1 MRLLGGPVP
10 ALVLIVVLAGLAV
23 SSALAARPAPQ
34 SEEALL
40 REMNLA
46 RTSRGL
52 RPLRLDAK
60 LESAARAH
68 SAEMLRYGYFGH
80 GAFGRRLS
88 SFGVRG
94 QFVGENLAWGKGIY
108 GRAVVVLAEWLSSP
122 EHRANLLRPGFRR
135 VGIGSLAGR
144 FAGQTGV
151 LMVTADFAGS

>member
-1 MRLLGGPVP
+1 MRSPGGLV
-10 ALVLIVVLAGLAV
+10 AVVAMLVLAAFAAPPAGAASRAPHSERALLAV
-23 SSALAARPAPQ
+23 
-34 SEEALL
+34 
-40 REMNLA
+40 MNRA

-52 RPLRLDAK
+52 GALRVDRRLRT
-60 LESAARAH
+60 AARAH

-108 GRAVVVLAEWLSSP
+108 GRAVVVVAEWLSSP

>member
-1 MRLLGGPVP
+1 MRSPGGLV
-10 ALVLIVVLAGLAV
+10 ALVVVLVICAV
-23 SSALAARPAPQ
+23 IASRAAAASRAAHSERALLAA
-34 SEEALL
+34 
-40 REMNLA
+40 MNRA

-52 RPLRLDAK
+52 GAFRVDAHLRT
-60 LESAARAH
+60 AARAH

-80 GAFGRRLS
+80 GEFGRRLS
-88 SFGVRG
+88 SFGVSG
-94 QFVGENLAWGKGIY
+94 PFVGENLAWGKGIY
-108 GRAVVVLAEWLSSP
+108 SRAVVIVAEWLSSP